1 MLKSKFKAKKII
13 IGADLVKDI
22 PTLISAYNDKKG
34 VTAKFNKNILRRIN
48 TELGGDINLN
58 SYKHLA
64 IYNKSK
70 KRVEMRLR
78 SKKNNKIK
86 INSSKFLI
94 KKNEEIHTENSHKY
108 TIKSFKNLA
117 NEAGWNIEKTWVDD
131 KKLFSVHCLNL
142 AL

>member
-1 MLKSKFKAKKII
+1 MMNLQEKVFAT
-13 IGADLVKDI
+13 DLI
-22 PTLISAYNDKKG
+22 FLSA
-34 VTAKFNKNILRRIN
+34 I
-48 TELGGDINLN
+48 
-58 SYKHLA
+58 
-64 IYNKSK
+64 K

-78 SKKNNKIK
+78 SKRNNKIK
-86 INSSKFLI
+86 INSSKYLI

-108 TIKSFKNLA
+108 TIKSFKKLA